1 MGSRAQVLAIAGGS
15 GSGKTTLAGALLE
28 VLPPDRVALVSL
40 DTYYH
45 DLSHLALKDR
55 ESINFDLPEALDLA
69 LFSRHLECLRRGG
82 PVECPDYN
90 FTTHCRRS
98 AGRRIESRPLI
109 VVEGILLAAT
119 PALCGLYDHL
129 VFIETPAQLRRDR
142 RHWRDQFERGRDA
155 ASIDRFWIRAEE
167 SFSDWGPVARNSAD
181 QVIDGA
187 QSPQAMMADLTA
199 TFELGRFA

>member
-69 LFSRHLECLRRGG
+69 LFSRHLKCLRRGG

-119 PALCGLYDHL
+119 PALRDLYDHL
-129 VFIETPAQLRRDR
+129 VFIETPAKLRRDR
-142 RHWRDQFERGRDA
+142 RHGRDQFCLLYTSPSPRDNTG
-155 ASIDRFWIRAEE
+155 SRMP
-167 SFSDWGPVARNSAD
+167 SSA
-181 QVIDGA
+181 
-187 QSPQAMMADLTA
+187 
-199 TFELGRFA
+199 

>member
-119 PALCGLYDHL
+119 PALCDLYDHL

-155 ASIDRFWIRAEE
+155 ASIDRFWIKAEE
-167 SFSDWGPVARNSAD
+167 SFADWGPVARNSAD

-187 QSPQAMMADLTA
+187 QSPQAMLADLTA
-199 TFELGRFA
+199 TFELRRFA

>member
-28 VLPPDRVALVSL
+28 VLTPDRVALVPL

-55 ESINFDLPEALDLA
+55 ELINFDHPEALDLA
-69 LFSRHLECLRRGG
+69 LFSSHLQCLRRGES
-82 PVECPDYN
+82 VDCPDYD
-90 FTTHCRRS
+90 FTAHCRRS
-98 AGRRIESRPLI
+98 AGRRVEPRPLI

-119 PALCGLYDHL
+119 PALRDLYDHL
-129 VFIETPAQLRRDR
+129 VFIEAPAQLRRDR
-142 RHWRDQFERGRDA
+142 RHRRDQFERGRDA
-155 ASIDRFWIRAEE
+155 ASIERFWIRAEE
-167 SFSDWGPVARNSAD
+167 SFAEWGPVARDKAD

-187 QSPQAMMADLTA
+187 QSPQAMLAGLTSV
-199 TFELGRFA
+199 FELGKFA

>member
-119 PALCGLYDHL
+119 PALRNLYDHL
-129 VFIETPAQLRRDR
+129 VFIETPKSIRRDR
-142 RHWRDQFERGRDA
+142 RYRRDQFERGRDA
-155 ASIDRFWIRAEE
+155 ASIEQFWTRAEE
-167 SFSDWGPVARNSAD
+167 SFAEWGPVVRDSAD

-187 QSPQAMMADLTA
+187 QSPQAILADLTA
-199 TFELGRFA
+199 RFELGKFA